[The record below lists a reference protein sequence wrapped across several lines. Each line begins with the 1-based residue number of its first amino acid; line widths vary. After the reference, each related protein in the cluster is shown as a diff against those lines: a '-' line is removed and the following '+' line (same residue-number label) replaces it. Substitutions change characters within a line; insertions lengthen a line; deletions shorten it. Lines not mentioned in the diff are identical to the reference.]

1 MNTNTEQLKKEFEF
15 QVKRLEDGIDH
26 HNKLM
31 KDYVDVDLSAY
42 NYHLGSFCGLRTA
55 VDGLNK
61 IIEEYF

>member
-1 MNTNTEQLKKEFEF
+1 MTTNTEQLKEELKF

-31 KDYVDVDLSAY
+31 KDYANEDPSAY

-55 VDGLNK
+55 VDALNK
-61 IIEEYF
+61 IIEGYF